1 MTRSLITPALAPSL
15 ALAALASATAA
26 QAQQKACIP
35 PADMTDAIIYAMPLA
50 YDAAQTACAN
60 RFAADGFMAREG
72 DTWVATYRDGQ
83 NKAWPG
89 ALRVLKTFMADDATA
104 KEGGDDMTAI
114 ITALPE
120 DALRPFVDAMVG
132 QMIAKEIKP
141 DSCGT
146 IERAVELLSPLPGE
160 NIGGLVA
167 FFLEMDSKNKQPL
180 CGAPAGKAK

>member
-1 MTRSLITPALAPSL
+1 MTRPLIAPALAI
-15 ALAALASATAA
+15 AALASATAA
-26 QAQQKACIP
+26 QAQQNACIP
-35 PADMTDAIIYAMPLA
+35 PADMTDAIVYAMPLA

-72 DTWVATYRDGQ
+72 DAWVAAYRDGQ

-89 ALRVLKTFMADDATA
+89 ALRVLKTFMADDAAT
-104 KEGGDDMTAI
+104 KGKGDDMSAI

-167 FFLEMDSKNKQPL
+167 FVLELDDKGKKSPI
-180 CGAPAGKAK
+180 CGAATMPMAK

>member
-1 MTRSLITPALAPSL
+1 MTRRLIAPALAF
-15 ALAALASATAA
+15 AALASATAA
-26 QAQQKACIP
+26 QAQQTACIP
-35 PADMTDAIIYAMPLA
+35 PADMTDAIIYAMPIA

-72 DTWVATYRDGQ
+72 DAWVATYRDGQ
-83 NKAWPG
+83 GKAWPG
-89 ALRVLKTFMADDATA
+89 ALRVLKTFMDNDAAT
-104 KEGGDDMTAI
+104 KGTGGDDMSAI
-114 ITALPE
+114 ISALPD

-132 QMIAKEIKP
+132 QMIDKEIKP

-167 FFLEMDSKNKQPL
+167 FVLELDDKGKKSPI
-180 CGAPAGKAK
+180 CGAATMPMAK

>member
-1 MTRSLITPALAPSL
+1 MTRQLIAPVL
-15 ALAALASATAA
+15 ALAALGSATVA

-35 PADMTDAIIYAMPLA
+35 PADLSDAIVYAMPIA

-60 RFAADGFMAREG
+60 RFAANGFMAREG
-72 DTWVATYRDGQ
+72 DAWVAGYRDGQ
-83 NKAWPG
+83 DKAWPG
-89 ALRVLKTFMADDATA
+89 ALRVLKTFMADDAA
-104 KEGGDDMTAI
+104 NKGKDDDMSAI

-160 NIGGLVA
+160 NVGGLVA
-167 FFLEMDSKNKQPL
+167 FILEMDKKGKQPI
-180 CGAPAGKAK
+180 CGAAPKPMAK

>member
-1 MTRSLITPALAPSL
+1 MNRRMIAPAL

-35 PADMTDAIIYAMPLA
+35 PADLADAIIYAMPLA
-50 YDAAQTACAN
+50 YDAAQTYCAN
-60 RFAADGFMAREG
+60 RFAAGGFMAREG
-72 DTWVATYRDGQ
+72 DAWVAGYRDGQ
-83 NKAWPG
+83 DKAWPG
-89 ALRVLKTFMADDATA
+89 ALRVLKTFMANDAAT
-104 KEGGDDMTAI
+104 KGKGDDMTAI
-114 ITALPE
+114 ITALPD

-160 NIGGLVA
+160 NVGGLVA
-167 FFLEMDSKNKQPL
+167 FVLELDKKGKQPI
-180 CGAPAGKAK
+180 CGAAPKPMAK

>member
-1 MTRSLITPALAPSL
+1 MSRRIIAPTL

-26 QAQQKACIP
+26 QAQQKACIE
-35 PADMTDAIIYAMPLA
+35 PADMTDAIIYAMPIA

-60 RFAADGFMAREG
+60 RFAANGFMAREG
-72 DTWVATYRDGQ
+72 DAWVAGYRDGQ
-83 NKAWPG
+83 DKAWPG
-89 ALRVLKTFMADDATA
+89 ALRVLKTFMADDAA
-104 KEGGDDMTAI
+104 NKGKGDDMSAI

-160 NIGGLVA
+160 NVGGLVA
-167 FFLEMDSKNKQPL
+167 FILEMDKKGKQPI
-180 CGAPAGKAK
+180 CGAAPEPMAK